1 MGFISEPR
9 KAKTRAME
17 NAENIQRTK
26 VDPPPHVT
34 AHKRQR
40 TFTDEEDVAESSG
53 VIHWRLKR
61 QSYSEDV
68 SALSKSDELDSD
80 EQVNDDGSDADH
92 EESEGEEPETT
103 AMMLSDETPT
113 WRDLDNA
120 VSESIDETTTTC
132 GDSELYSSDS
142 ANPKLTSAACHSIA
156 SLIRTESGKVKLLDQ
171 NQETRRVVRDAI
183 VDAKCHI
190 VFVDAYPELI
200 DKNQVSLQSL
210 LTVAEKRGLHA
221 IKQRLQADAKYAAQL
236 GSLVEPRLPLLRR
249 ELKEVACANIDSY
262 FRLGL
267 SVVKAKRLMEKHA
280 YIYALKFD
288 LNDEPSPIGKKPYQG
303 DLLIFL
309 IYSGVFNGTKS
320 IGVKYAERFVK
331 IANNKANRPEIPVP
345 LLALVATS
353 VYAALFWKTL
363 GSPGKFNFTGN
374 QFSETY
380 VFHVKFLEDL
390 KKDAPGKFHHLM
402 ADIYGA
408 VQVLKRKGNDRLATE
423 HEDALALLD
432 LDGMVED

>member
-17 NAENIQRTK
+17 NAVWKPKATKIAHQPSPPTRLGSSGPGGGIYQKQKKISTKHPAPSANKNIQRTK
-26 VDPPPHVT
+26 VDPPPDVT
-34 AHKRQR
+34 AHMMMRMK
-40 TFTDEEDVAESSG
+40 TWDLNSKN
-53 VIHWRLKR
+53 L
-61 QSYSEDV
+61 EDV

-80 EQVNDDGSDADH
+80 EQ
-92 EESEGEEPETT
+92 
-103 AMMLSDETPT
+103 TPT

-120 VSESIDETTTTC
+120 VSESINETTTTC
-132 GDSELYSSDS
+132 GDSEPYSSDS
-142 ANPKLTSAACHSIA
+142 ANPKLTSAARHSIA

-171 NQETRRVVRDAI
+171 NQETRRVVWDAI

-210 LTVAEKRGLHA
+210 LTVAGERGLHA
-221 IKQRLQADAKYAAQL
+221 IKQCLQADATYAVQL
-236 GSLVEPRLPLLRR
+236 SSLVEPHIPILRR

-262 FRLGL
+262 FRLGHN
-267 SVVKAKRLMEKHA
+267 VVKAKRLMEKHA
-280 YIYALKFD
+280 YICF
-288 LNDEPSPIGKKPYQG
+288 EVR
-303 DLLIFL
+303 F
-309 IYSGVFNGTKS
+309 FNGAKS
-320 IGVKYAERFVK
+320 IGVKYAERFIK
-331 IANNKANRPEIPVP
+331 IANNKANRPKIPVP
-345 LLALVATS
+345 LLVLVATS
-353 VYAALFWKTL
+353 VYNALFWKTL

-390 KKDAPGKFHHLM
+390 KKDAPGKFHRLM

-408 VQVLKRKGNDRLATE
+408 VQALKRKGNDNMATE